1 MSDLVE
7 VTGMVIASM
16 PVGEYDRRI
25 VLLTKE
31 RGKIAAFAKGA
42 RRPNSQL
49 MSVTR
54 AFVFG
59 KFQLYEGRTSYNIKQ
74 AEISNYFEEVITDLD
89 AVCYACYFAELAE
102 YYARENLDASQ
113 MINLLYASLKA
124 LVNNNIPDEL
134 IRYIYE
140 LRLIWINGEC
150 PEFFK
155 CRHCGEHDKL
165 TVFSMNHFAVY
176 CEECIK
182 YMGHQITDA
191 VHLDETTFYTIQYII
206 ATPIV
211 KLFTFVVSD
220 EVLAQLRMVAGRI
233 RAVTFD
239 KKMKSEQ
246 MLPV

>member
-74 AEISNYFEEVITDLD
+74 AEISNYFEEVITNLD

-124 LVNNNIPDEL
+124 LVNNNIRDEL
-134 IRYIYE
+134 IR
-140 LRLIWINGEC
+140 C
-150 PEFFK
+150 
-155 CRHCGEHDKL
+155 
-165 TVFSMNHFAVY
+165 S
-176 CEECIK
+176 
-182 YMGHQITDA
+182 
-191 VHLDETTFYTIQYII
+191 
-206 ATPIV
+206 
-211 KLFTFVVSD
+211 
-220 EVLAQLRMVAGRI
+220 
-233 RAVTFD
+233 
-239 KKMKSEQ
+239 
-246 MLPV
+246 

>member
-102 YYARENLDASQ
+102 YYAREN
-113 MINLLYASLKA
+113 
-124 LVNNNIPDEL
+124 P
-134 IRYIYE
+134 
-140 LRLIWINGEC
+140 
-150 PEFFK
+150 
-155 CRHCGEHDKL
+155 
-165 TVFSMNHFAVY
+165 
-176 CEECIK
+176 
-182 YMGHQITDA
+182 
-191 VHLDETTFYTIQYII
+191 
-206 ATPIV
+206 
-211 KLFTFVVSD
+211 
-220 EVLAQLRMVAGRI
+220 
-233 RAVTFD
+233 
-239 KKMKSEQ
+239 
-246 MLPV
+246 MLHR

>member
-7 VTGMVIASM
+7 VTGMVISSM
-16 PVGEYDRRI
+16 PVGEYDRRV

-31 RGKIAAFAKGA
+31 RGRIAAFAKGA

-59 KFQLYEGRTSYNIKQ
+59 RFQLYEGRTSYNIRQ
-74 AEISNYFEEVITDLD
+74 AEISNYFEEVLTDLD

-113 MINLLYASLKA
+113 IINLLYASLKA
-124 LVNNNIPDEL
+124 LVNDNIPDEL
-134 IRYIYE
+134 VRYIYE

-155 CRHCGEHDKL
+155 CKSCGNGDNL
-165 TVFSMNHFAVY
+165 VAFSMNHFAVF
-176 CEECIK
+176 CKECMK
-182 YMGHQITDA
+182 YKGQQITDA
-191 VHLDETTFYTIQYII
+191 VYLDQSAFYTIQFII
-206 ATPIV
+206 ATPIA

-239 KKMKSEQ
+239 KKMKSEE